1 MLKKH
6 HSPQPSFFDFSL
18 DNSLKQNQLLSKV
31 DDILN
36 NMPELLHPLTEKY
49 LQDRINKKIDIGF
62 GKPTAWLETVIRLL
76 LLKELHKNCAYRDV
90 EERTETD
97 LAWRAFA
104 KLSFAAKVPD
114 HTTLAKWANFWGEE
128 TICEVHKNIIKYCVK
143 KKIIKGNKMRTDT
156 TVTETNTHY
165 PTDASILGDGIK
177 VITRIIKKIKT
188 ITKVKT
194 RFRDRV
200 KEVKKKI
207 FDMTN
212 TFKKRTGEAKKK
224 AVETVKEISEI
235 AKRAAKQAEQLL
247 REITEQK
254 AEDLK
259 KQLREKLELFK
270 KLIDQTALVISGG
283 KPSDRIVSFFQPFSR
298 PIKKGKLSRDCEF
311 GKKIEIT
318 EVEKGIISE
327 WQSHIGNPADTD
339 LLVPT
344 IDRHKEMFGRDPAE
358 VDTDRGYYSEENEE
372 KLKGRVKRLH
382 IPKRG
387 YKDNRRLRKERGKR
401 FRAGQNW
408 RAGGEAKISWLK
420 RSHGLGKSKAKTER
434 GYDLGIGLGVIGCN
448 LKLIAAI
455 T

>member
-1 MLKKH
+1 M
-6 HSPQPSFFDFSL
+6 
-18 DNSLKQNQLLSKV
+18 LSKV

-36 NMPELLHPLTEKY
+36 NMPELLHPLLEKY
-49 LQDRINKKIDIGF
+49 LQDRIEKKIDIGF
-62 GKPTAWLETVIRLL
+62 GKPTARMETVIRML

-90 EERTETD
+90 EERAKTD
-97 LAWRAFA
+97 IAWRAFA
-104 KLSFAAKVPD
+104 KLSFATKAPD

-128 TICEVHKNIIKYCVK
+128 TMREVHKNIIKYCVK
-143 KKIIKGNKMRTDT
+143 NKIIKGERMRTDT

-165 PTDASILGDGIK
+165 PTDASLLGDGIK

-188 ITKVKT
+188 IAKIKI
-194 RFRDRV
+194 RFRNRV

-207 FDMTN
+207 FDMSN
-212 TFKKRTGEAKKK
+212 SFKKRTGEAKKK
-224 AVETVKEISEI
+224 AVETVKKINEI
-235 AKRAAKQAEQLL
+235 AKRTAKQAERILQ
-247 REITEQK
+247 EIMKEK
-254 AEDLK
+254 SEAFK
-259 KQLREKLELFK
+259 KQLEEKIELLK
-270 KLIDQTALVISGG
+270 KIISQTSLVINGQ
-283 KPSDRIVSFFQPFSR
+283 KPSGRIVSFFQPFSR
-298 PIKKGKLSRDCEF
+298 PIKKGKLSRNCEF

-318 EVEKGIISE
+318 EVEKGIISD
-327 WQSHIGNPADTD
+327 WQSHIGNPADVD
-339 LLVPT
+339 LLVAT
-344 IDRHKEMFGRDPAE
+344 VDRHKKMFGRDPAE

-372 KLKGRVKRLH
+372 KLKGRVKQLH

-420 RSHGLGKSKAKTER
+420 RCYGLGKSKAKTER

-448 LKLIAAI
+448 LKIIAAR